1 MNDLYAD
8 VYILERK
15 NNFKELIRKYFDRN
29 HDQSFAEESI
39 FILKNIE
46 T

>member
-1 MNDLYAD
+1 MNDAYVS

-29 HDQSFAEESI
+29 HDQAFAEESL